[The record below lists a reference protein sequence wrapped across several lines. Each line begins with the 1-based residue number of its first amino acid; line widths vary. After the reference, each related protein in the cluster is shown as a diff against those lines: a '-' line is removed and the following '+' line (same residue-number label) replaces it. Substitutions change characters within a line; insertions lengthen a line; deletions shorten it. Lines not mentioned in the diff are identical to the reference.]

1 MISHLKRLLGITLV
15 SATALAC
22 LPGHAQ
28 TITLTTENYPPF
40 NMEGEGS
47 TIIGVSTEIVETLFK
62 RAGVD
67 YTMELLPWQRAFTM
81 ALEEPNTAVFSTTR
95 TAERESKFR
104 WVGPIAENNWVFLAR
119 EHNNIE
125 LNNLEEAKAYRVG
138 GYQGDAVALYLE
150 DQGFELDLAPRD
162 NLNALKIQRDRL
174 DLWATGHLLG
184 PYQAKQMEVT
194 GLEPVLTFRETIMS
208 IAFNINTD
216 PALVQKLNDEL
227 ELMRSEGVFEE
238 IQAKYQ

>member
-1 MISHLKRLLGITLV
+1 MTRKTRRFL
-15 SATALAC
+15 AAALASMAAFTC
-22 LPGHAQ
+22 LPGYAQ

-119 EHNNIE
+119 EHRNIE

-162 NLNALKIQRDRL
+162 NLNALKIERDRL

-184 PYQAKQMEVT
+184 PYQAKQLEVT

-216 PALVQKLNDEL
+216 PALIQKLNDEL
-227 ELMRSEGVFEE
+227 EVMRAEGVFEE